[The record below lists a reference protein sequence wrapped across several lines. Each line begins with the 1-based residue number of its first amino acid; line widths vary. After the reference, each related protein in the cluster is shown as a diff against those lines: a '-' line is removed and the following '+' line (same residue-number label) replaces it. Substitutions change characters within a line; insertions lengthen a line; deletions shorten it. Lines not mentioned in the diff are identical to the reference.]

1 MGITNG
7 HKFLKVAKALQNS
20 HLDTIRG
27 KVVAVDIFIDIYK
40 MLFSSCPDDQ

>member
-7 HKFLKVAKALQNS
+7 HKFLKVAQAFQTT
-20 HLDTIRG
+20 HLSAIKG

-40 MLFSSCPDDQ
+40 MLYGSMSDEM